1 MSLNRKTEI
10 KCSHHLNSNVYK
22 YFKSQSLAVS
32 RKKKKLL
39 PAVSLEI
46 GDIFYLG
53 PIRLNS
59 LDMRTE
65 LWRRSLS

>member
-1 MSLNRKTEI
+1 MSLYRKTEI

-22 YFKSQSLAVS
+22 YCKSQSLAVS
-32 RKKKKLL
+32 RKKKLL

-46 GDIFYLG
+46 GGIFYLG

-59 LDMRTE
+59 LNMRTE